1 MIEPISKTADV
12 VVIGGGP
19 SGLAAAF
26 RLKQAGAKV
35 RILEMSDRVGGK
47 MRTTPR
53 GGFLVDQGAFF
64 LPTTHRA
71 LLSLA
76 AEAGLGEQIL
86 PGGFVLA
93 TIRDRQIHDIDGYRL
108 ARSVLGTKLL
118 STRGKLEAIKLLPE
132 LWKAREAVFDRMPRC
147 GIHDT
152 QTLAQWARGRF
163 SEELREYLLDT
174 TLRGIFATSSET
186 SPRVDFLAILALL
199 KGATLVAF
207 RDGMGSYA
215 ERLAQSIEVCRSAEA
230 LVVEPHGNRVSVV
243 WRDAQ
248 GEHRD
253 EAAACVV
260 AVPAL
265 VARRILP
272 ALDATRREF
281 LQLVRHGKTF
291 VLNIG
296 LRRSPP
302 GVSATYIQVPRSAHP
317 FVTGIMLD
325 HHKAPGRAPPG
336 KGLLSVAVLDAWCDG
351 VWEQDDATVRD
362 AILDAVDQLLPG
374 TRNDVEFL
382 ELHRW
387 FQEYNQVGFYQG
399 LGEFRAACER
409 DTRLQLA
416 GDFHSMQNLD
426 AATTAGLHAA
436 QRLLASGV
444 LSGPTAKR

>member
-1 MIEPISKTADV
+1 MIGSPARPADV
-12 VVIGGGP
+12 LVIGGGP

-26 RLKQAGAKV
+26 RLKQAGARV
-35 RILEMSDRVGGK
+35 RILEMTDRVGGK
-47 MRTTPR
+47 MRTTAR
-53 GGFLVDQGAFF
+53 DGFLVDQGAFF

-76 AEAGLGEQIL
+76 GEAGLGEQIL

-93 TIRDRQIHDIDGYRL
+93 TIRDHRIHDIDGHRR
-108 ARSVLGTKLL
+108 ARSALGTKLL

-132 LWKAREAVFDRMPRC
+132 LWKARDAVFDRMPRC
-147 GIHDT
+147 GIYDT
-152 QTLAQWARGRF
+152 QTLAQWASGRF
-163 SEELREYLLDT
+163 SEELREFLLDT

-199 KGATLVAF
+199 KGASLVAF
-207 RDGMGSYA
+207 RGGMGSYA
-215 ERLAQSIEVCRSAEA
+215 ERLAQGIEVCLGAEA
-230 LVVEPHGNRVSVV
+230 LSVEPHGDRVSVV
-243 WRDAQ
+243 WRDAR
-248 GEHRD
+248 GEHRND
-253 EAAACVV
+253 AAACVV

-265 VARRILP
+265 IARRILP
-272 ALDATRREF
+272 ELDPSRRRF

-291 VLNIG
+291 VLNIA

-302 GVSATYIQVPRSAHP
+302 GVSATYIQVPRTSHS

-336 KGLLSVAVLDAWCDG
+336 KGLLSVAVLDAWCDS
-351 VWEQDDATVRD
+351 VWEQDDATVGK
-362 AILDAVDQLLPG
+362 AILDAVDHLLPG
-374 TRNDVEFL
+374 TRNDVEFV
-382 ELHRW
+382 EVHRW
-387 FQEYNQVGFYQG
+387 FQEYNQVGFYRG

-426 AATTAGLHAA
+426 AATTAGLRAA

-444 LSGPTAKR
+444 LTGQVART